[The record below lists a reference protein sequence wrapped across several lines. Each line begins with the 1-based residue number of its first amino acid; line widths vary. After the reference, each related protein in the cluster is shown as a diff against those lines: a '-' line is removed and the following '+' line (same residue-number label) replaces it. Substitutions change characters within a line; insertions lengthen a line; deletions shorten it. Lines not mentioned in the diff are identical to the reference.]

1 MMKYGI
7 GAVALI
13 LGGLIAWYVFSN
25 NPGPETTESVDS
37 TNPENKSQLTE
48 GTSSTTTTNAGAV
61 ENSAAGGPTSP
72 LKVEGHK
79 VGDGVT
85 SDSGTEEEN
94 DEEDYGE
101 PVSKEDFKD
110 FITTALDEL
119 AEDET
124 TALAIIK
131 EMDKIAR
138 AQPAHEEEVAR
149 FYRECAKRPK
159 VSPKVQEACQ
169 QAMRDKG
176 L

>member
-1 MMKYGI
+1 MKYGI

-13 LGGLIAWYVFSN
+13 LGGLIAWYIFSN
-25 NPGPETTESVDS
+25 NPSTEPTESVEPS
-37 TNPENKSQLTE
+37 SSENKAPVTE
-48 GTSSTTTTNAGAV
+48 AASSNSTTGSV
-61 ENSAAGGPTSP
+61 ENSNAEGPTALP
-72 LKVEGHK
+72 KIEGQKHA
-79 VGDGVT
+79 DGT
-85 SDSGTEEEN
+85 SGENLEEES
-94 DEEDYGE
+94 DEEDYSE

-131 EMDKIAR
+131 EMDKIAH
-138 AQPAHEEEVAR
+138 AQPNHEEEVAR

-159 VSPKVQEACQ
+159 ISPKVQEACQ
-169 QAMRDKG
+169 QAIRDKG

>member
-7 GAVALI
+7 VGVALI

-25 NPGPETTESVDS
+25 NPSSENAEGVD
-37 TNPENKSQLTE
+37 T
-48 GTSSTTTTNAGAV
+48 TSSEKKSPVSESTSPTSNPGTV
-61 ENSAAGGPTSP
+61 ENSTP
-72 LKVEGHK
+72 EGQTTAPRIEGQK
-79 VGDGVT
+79 NAEG
-85 SDSGTEEEN
+85 SASESIEEES

-159 VSPKVQEACQ
+159 VTPKVQEACQ
-169 QAMRDKG
+169 QAMREKG